1 MFNITSNMLLE
12 GTDSLF
18 GNTKIAN
25 SQITNENYFDTALE
39 SARSIEAEYT
49 EAKAKLYNGLATG
62 SEEFKDMFSKAY
74 ERSFPGKDKK
84 CVSESC
90 TSTEHFISYFGK
102 SVEILN
108 KAAGNIAS
116 SCDCICNQAA
126 IAMKEAAKSI
136 GTQKKS
142 DACPVC
148 KGEPCGCKKRE
159 QLFKFTTGHGT
170 DITDFNFPA
179 MDNAIA
185 SKDSFQKLYDSM
197 VVEATDVAAK
207 RRANICGL
215 PGEKIDVTTFGE
227 AVVSNFR
234 STNRYPVLVSHRYI
248 DYCIETVNSY
258 QDRVQQVKADA
269 KRIAASIK
277 EAANK
282 VANVM
287 TASSAMEY
295 IKEDGHT
302 LYLEDE
308 EQVQNM
314 DLYCKAKVDELVAA
328 CQDHII
334 SIGTKLDAM
343 KTEFDQCKAVLSKYI
358 CGNDEPTTLPVPSDD
373 DDDTNLTAG
382 DALSSGDHTIQ
393 EEPDDPD
400 PMEAEYESYMIGGS
414 DFYTDTRDMEDYR
427 NSYESFLIDMISH
440 EAVLTAYING
450 EVLAESEQVFTEGAI
465 GKTKGLLHR
474 IGEFIKKIWGK
485 FVNTMAGIFQNDQKY
500 LTANENTIKN
510 VKPKSAKIDKWYK
523 YNRDFIVKDDTETGI
538 LNVVNKNMDT
548 LINPSSIIAKINNG
562 NLDEDIKRCG
572 DAQKGLAETFMK
584 YFEKC
589 ENTRENNTND
599 KFRTYFRGYPISIN
613 STTLTDQERAQM
625 YDYCYNFKEG
635 VQDVLQK
642 DIDTITEMQSTANS
656 AIQQLMDAV
665 KANETNIEKEK
676 AAQAEADKK
685 EKEEAERQQQQQNQ
699 NPTPADG
706 NKNGGG
712 VTPNQTLKPD
722 NQSAYMASVLDD
734 FFSEADLKFG
744 PTNDNAPK
752 NSNTQGIT
760 ATNAA
765 KGSENVDQISK
776 DQQVANKNIAN
787 SKDASATVA
796 NAQIVEN
803 YIKNVFTLAK
813 DYTTIKLS
821 MAKNAYDQYMQF
833 FRWHVGQYAGTD
845 QQQQQGG
852 NNIDTSQVNT
862 NNGETQK

>member
-74 ERSFPGKDKK
+74 ERSFPGKDKN

-116 SCDCICNQAA
+116 SCNYICNQAT

-142 DACPVC
+142 DVCPVC

-159 QLFKFTTGHGT
+159 QLFKFTTDHGT

-185 SKDSFQKLYDSM
+185 GKDSFQKLYDSM
-197 VVEATDVAAK
+197 VVEAADVAAT

-215 PGEKIDVTTFGE
+215 PGKKIDVTTFGE

-234 STNRYPVLVSHRYI
+234 STNKYPVLVSHRYI

-258 QDRVQQVKADA
+258 QERVQQVKADA

-287 TASSAMEY
+287 TASSTMEY
-295 IKEDGHT
+295 IKEDGYT

-334 SIGTKLDAM
+334 SIGAKLDAM
-343 KTEFDQCKAVLSKYI
+343 KTEFDQCKAVLSKYV
-358 CGNDEPTTLPVPSDD
+358 CGNDEPTTLPVPSDN

-382 DALSSGDHTIQ
+382 DALSNGDTTIQ

-400 PMEAEYESYMIGGS
+400 PMEAEYESYMPGGS
-414 DFYTDTRDMEDYR
+414 DFYTDTRDMEEYR

-440 EAVLTAYING
+440 EATLTAYING
-450 EVLAESEQVFTEGAI
+450 EVLAESDQVLTEGAI

-485 FVNTMAGIFQNDQKY
+485 FVNAMAGVFQNDQKY

-523 YNRDFIVKDDTETGI
+523 YDRNRISGEAGV
-538 LNVVNKNMDT
+538 LNSLNNNMND
-548 LINPSSIIAKINNG
+548 LINPTKLMVNMVVDPG
-562 NLDEDIKRCG
+562 QDIKQCG
-572 DAQKGLAETFMK
+572 DAQNGLANSFVK
-584 YFEKC
+584 YFKQC
-589 ENTRENNTND
+589 DNPKENNTKD

-613 STTLTDQERAQM
+613 STTLTDQERSQM
-625 YDYCYNFKEG
+625 YDYCYNFKQG

-642 DIDTITEMQSTANS
+642 DIDTIAEMQSTAES
-656 AIQQLMDAV
+656 AIQQLMAAV
-665 KANETNIEKEK
+665 EKNEANIKQKEAK
-676 AAQAEADKK
+676 DKEAAE
-685 EKEEAERQQQQQNQ
+685 QQNQ
-699 NPTPADG
+699 QKDAKGQTQTGTETQAQ
-706 NKNGGG
+706 
-712 VTPNQTLKPD
+712 NQALAA
-722 NQSAYMASVLDD
+722 SANMTSVLDD
-734 FFSEADLKFG
+734 FFSEADYG
-744 PTNDNAPK
+744 PSQDVTPK
-752 NSNTQGIT
+752 NGNNQGTT
-760 ATNAA
+760 ATSAVKASDKVDKITNA
-765 KGSENVDQISK
+765 
-776 DQQVANKNIAN
+776 QQTANASIEK
-787 SKDASATVA
+787 SYDKDASKA
-796 NAQIVEN
+796 NVEIVER
-803 YIKNVFTLAK
+803 YITNVFTLAR
-813 DYTTIKLS
+813 DYTSIKLS
-821 MAKNAYDQYMQF
+821 MAENAYKQYMEF
-833 FRWHVGQYAGTD
+833 FKWHVGQYAGTD
-845 QQQQQGG
+845 QQQQAGG
-852 NNIDTSQVNT
+852 DNIDTSQATV
-862 NNGETQK
+862 